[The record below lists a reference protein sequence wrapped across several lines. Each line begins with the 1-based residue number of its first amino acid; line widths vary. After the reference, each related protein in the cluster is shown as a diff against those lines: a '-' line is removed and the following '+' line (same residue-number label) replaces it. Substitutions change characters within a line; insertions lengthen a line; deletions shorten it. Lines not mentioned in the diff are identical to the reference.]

1 MKVLYFP
8 VLKDHYV
15 ILAYYL
21 LYKSEVFPSLL
32 NHGPMGMG
40 SVQYKI
46 VSSKLHYTKSMHF
59 PPKVKLHDLVW
70 FENSYITIFGTAP
83 EILSI

>member
-40 SVQYKI
+40 SVQY
-46 VSSKLHYTKSMHF
+46 
-59 PPKVKLHDLVW
+59 
-70 FENSYITIFGTAP
+70 
-83 EILSI
+83 